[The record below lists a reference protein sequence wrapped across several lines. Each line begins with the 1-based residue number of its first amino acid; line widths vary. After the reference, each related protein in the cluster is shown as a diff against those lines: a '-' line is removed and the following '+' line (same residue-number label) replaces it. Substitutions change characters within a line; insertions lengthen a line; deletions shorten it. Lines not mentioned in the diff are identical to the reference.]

1 MRTSC
6 DDGFIE
12 VVYLFSSLW
21 SGARSDFFNFCNGV
35 LLVPGVDA
43 FGGITTKKVL
53 SGCEVLSA
61 ERMRSAEC

>member
-12 VVYLFSSLW
+12 VVDFSRCFRG
-21 SGARSDFFNFCNGV
+21 GARSDFFYFCNGV

-43 FGGITTKKVL
+43 FGGIATKKVL
-53 SGCEVLSA
+53 SG
-61 ERMRSAEC
+61 EC